1 MIKIK
6 FNDLDRFFDVTFI
19 KNSDHLITLKGISE
33 TNTSGFTTWRMDGK
47 TQLGNFS
54 DFTTVYRQTEDSV
67 QYSNDGS
74 YVQIGTYITV
84 DSSNRITGIKYEHE
98 YPSQL
103 GDWIVAEEVQS
114 HQLDKPL
121 MAEDGIYQYKY
132 VDGAITERTAEE
144 IEADRASRPQPEPT
158 EEEITLDLLA
168 DHEYRLCM
176 LELG

>member
-6 FNDLDRFFDVTFI
+6 FNDSDEFIDVTFI

-33 TNTSGFTTWRMDGK
+33 TDTRGFTTWRIDGK

-67 QYSNDGS
+67 QFSNDGS
-74 YVQIGTYITV
+74 YVQTGIYITV

-98 YPSQL
+98 YPAQL
-103 GDWIVAEEVQS
+103 GDLIAVEEGQS
-114 HQLDKPL
+114 RKLDKSL
-121 MAEDGIYQYKY
+121 STYDGIYQYKY
-132 VDGAITERTAEE
+132 VDGTIQERTADE
-144 IEADRASRPQPEPT
+144 IEADRASQPQPEPT

>member
-6 FNDLDRFFDVTFI
+6 FNDSDKFFDVTFI
-19 KNSDHLITLKGISE
+19 KNSDHLITLKGI
-33 TNTSGFTTWRMDGK
+33 TNTDTSGFTTWRMDGK

-54 DFTTVYRQTEDSV
+54 DFTTVYRQNDDFV

-74 YVQIGTYITV
+74 YIQIGTYITV
-84 DSSNRITGIKYEHE
+84 DSANRITGIKYEHE

-103 GDWIVAEEVQS
+103 GDWISVDEGQS

-121 MAEDGIYQYKY
+121 MTEDGIYQYKY
-132 VDGAITERTAEE
+132 VDDTIQERTAEE

-158 EEEITLDLLA
+158 EEEITLELLA

>member
-6 FNDLDRFFDVTFI
+6 FNDSDEFFDVTFV
-19 KNSDHLITLKGISE
+19 KNSDHLITLKGI
-33 TNTSGFTTWRMDGK
+33 TNSDTSGFTTWRIDGK

-54 DFTTVYRQTEDSV
+54 DFTTVYKQLDDSV

-84 DSSNRITGIKYEHE
+84 DSANRITGINYEHE
-98 YPSQL
+98 YPAQL
-103 GDWIVAEEVQS
+103 GDWIVAEEGQS

-121 MAEDGIYQYKY
+121 MTDDGIYQYKY
-132 VDGAITERTAEE
+132 VDGTIQERTADE
-144 IEADRASRPQPEPT
+144 IEADRQARPQPEPT
-158 EEEITLDLLA
+158 EEDITLDLLV